1 MWQVPERGAGWKIE
15 ACVVQYAR
23 THSTTEGL
31 CTALRITAR
40 D

>member
-15 ACVVQYAR
+15 ACVVQDAR

>member
-15 ACVVQYAR
+15 ACAVQDAR
-23 THSTTEGL
+23 IHYLTEGL